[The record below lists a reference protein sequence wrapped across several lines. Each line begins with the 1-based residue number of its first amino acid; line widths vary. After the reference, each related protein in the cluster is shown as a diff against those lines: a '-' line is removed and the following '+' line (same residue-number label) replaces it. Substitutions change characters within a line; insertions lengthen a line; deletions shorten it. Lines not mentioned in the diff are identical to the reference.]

1 MPAQPT
7 FDVRQELAE
16 RVGAFNLLCATAA
29 NYDWL
34 LSAVN
39 MHGAS
44 IARILQVMLD
54 TTMGG
59 RSTASLR
66 AHVLRNLEALAARRS
81 WLNSGLVDWAL
92 IAKPASKVIQFAG
105 LRRASR

>member
-16 RVGAFNLLCATAA
+16 RVGAFNLSCAADD
-29 NYDWL
+29 DWL
-34 LSAVN
+34 LRAVN

-54 TTMGG
+54 MTIGG
-59 RSTASLR
+59 SSTASLS
-66 AHVLRNLEALAARRS
+66 AHVRHNLEALAARRS
-81 WLNSGLVDWAL
+81 WLNSGLVDWTL
-92 IAKPASKVIQFAG
+92 IAKPASKVTQFAG
-105 LRRASR
+105 LRRGTR